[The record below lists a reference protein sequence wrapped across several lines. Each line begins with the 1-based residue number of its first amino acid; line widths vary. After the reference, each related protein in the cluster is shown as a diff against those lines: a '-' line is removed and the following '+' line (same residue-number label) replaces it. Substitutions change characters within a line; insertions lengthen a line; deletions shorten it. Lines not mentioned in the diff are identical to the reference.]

1 MESQLKT
8 KQKTKQKS
16 SESSGALNYI
26 TCVCLIPKLRCH
38 FCTVLVIITCIHQE
52 RCLLQKY
59 QWILNGKLLISRC
72 YQWKATSPLF
82 PLDLFPFSFPPSLR
96 RDKTTCNFVLQPVDS
111 INNKMLARK
120 GSYVHKHQTICLLCN
135 GVTTLGKITVTQPT
149 PLSLEVFA
157 SCFNEVHLT
166 VLILMHN
173 GIKNVPQSLARHN
186 RLGRCRILPTRL

>member
-1 MESQLKT
+1 MHTSGKVFITEIPMNSEWQAAYFSVLSMES
-8 KQKTKQKS
+8 
-16 SESSGALNYI
+16 NI
-26 TCVCLIPKLRCH
+26 TFIPFGLI
-38 FCTVLVIITCIHQE
+38 
-52 RCLLQKY
+52 
-59 QWILNGKLLISRC
+59 
-72 YQWKATSPLF
+72 
-82 PLDLFPFSFPPSLR
+82 PFSFPPSLR

-120 GSYVHKHQTICLLCN
+120 GSYVHKHQTICLFCN

-157 SCFNEVHLT
+157 LCFNEVHLT